1 MKMGWKTAAKI
12 VERNGARVR
21 VKGGGRTGGINKMWE
36 RVRIDTAGKSNGGDD
51 KAKRMRCGLSV
62 QLRSCDAER
71 GRS

>member
-1 MKMGWKTAAKI
+1 MKMGWTTVPKI

-36 RVRIDTAGKSNGGDD
+36 RVQIDTAEKSNGGND
-51 KAKRMRCGLSV
+51 KAKRMRCGPSV